1 MPSAKASPFKVLNE
15 GQAEGSTI
23 RLTAPLNIWGGLD
36 PASGMI
42 VDPRHPQ
49 YGLCLAGH
57 IVLTPPTRGSG
68 TNAQIFA
75 QACARG
81 VGPAAVVLFAP
92 DYVVAVGAMVAKRL
106 YGLQCPV
113 IAGPDDGWD
122 EHASVVL
129 RVSAAAQGAA
139 KITVVSASSS

>member
-1 MPSAKASPFKVLNE
+1 MPSAKALQFKVLNE
-15 GQAEGSTI
+15 GQAEGPTI

-36 PASGMI
+36 PASGTI

-49 YGLCLAGH
+49 YGLCIAGR

-81 VGPAAVVLFAP
+81 MGPAAVVLFAP

-113 IAGPDDGWD
+113 ISGPDEGWD
-122 EHASVVL
+122 ENASVLL
-129 RVSAAAQGAA
+129 RVSASAGEPAEL
-139 KITVVSASSS
+139 TVVSAS